1 VRWPGLIALAVLGTA
16 AAPTHAAGRRLRPR
30 FEPTDLELEET
41 GTLEADL
48 QVGVVRG
55 DTSRIVI
62 PDLELDVGL
71 LRNLEIDL
79 DGAYA
84 IEGPQDGDG
93 SLGFDHAAPDSL
105 WAAAKIGLASV
116 DRPDAGAGIGV
127 QIGPKF
133 PVAPG
138 THGLGAEAVVL
149 AGARA
154 GRCHLVLNLG
164 AFVDPASE
172 GGRPR
177 GLEGGMDVDV
187 DLDPLGTLSLTG
199 ELGGVRFWSSDP
211 HQLVATAGVAW
222 AVTRNLELSA
232 TGLFGFLEGGDHA
245 AVLLGIAPKVS
256 LW

>member
-1 VRWPGLIALAVLGTA
+1 VRWSGIIALVVLALATPA
-16 AAPTHAAGRRLRPR
+16 RAAGRRLRPR

-48 QVGVVRG
+48 QAGIVRG
-55 DTSRIVI
+55 GDASRIVI
-62 PDLELDVGL
+62 PDLELDIGL

-138 THGLGAEAVVL
+138 THGLGAEVVAL

-154 GRCHLVLNLG
+154 GRWHLALNLG
-164 AFVDPASE
+164 AFIDPASD
-172 GGRPR
+172 GGRPH
-177 GLEGGMDVDV
+177 GLEGGLDV
-187 DLDPLGTLSLTG
+187 DLDLDPRGTWSLTG
-199 ELGGVRFWSSDP
+199 ELGGVRFWSPDL

-222 AVTRNLELSA
+222 AATQNLELSA
-232 TGLFGFLEGGDHA
+232 TGLFGFLDGGDKA
-245 AVLLGIAPKVS
+245 AILLGVSPKLS
-256 LW
+256 LC

>member
-1 VRWPGLIALAVLGTA
+1 VRWPGFIALVALCTA
-16 AAPTHAAGRRLRPR
+16 AAPARAAGRRLRPR

-48 QVGVVRG
+48 QVGAVRGG

-84 IEGPQDGDG
+84 IEGPEDG

-116 DRPDAGAGIGV
+116 DRPDAGAGLGV

-138 THGLGAEAVVL
+138 THGLGAEVVVL

-154 GRCHLVLNLG
+154 GRWHLVANLG
-164 AFVDPASE
+164 AFVDPASD
-172 GGRPR
+172 GGRPH
-177 GLEGGMDVDV
+177 GLEGGVDV
-187 DLDPLGTLSLTG
+187 DLDLDPRGTWSLTG
-199 ELGGVRFWSSDP
+199 ELAGVRFWSPDP

-222 AVTRNLELSA
+222 AATRNLELSA
-232 TGLFGFLEGGDHA
+232 TGLFGFLDGGDKA
-245 AVLLGIAPKVS
+245 AVLLGIAPKLS